1 MNNLSKCALL
11 TLGTATLIVVPLMF
25 AAKPPP
31 PPPTSVNETTI
42 VHDDDGAPS
51 PTRYTF
57 YSDDLYS
64 SAATCSPLVPNGGCY
79 NDPSNFT
86 TGMSLTFS
94 QWGLN
99 LYMQSVRRI
108 GLTFHPL
115 PGSPASPAHDG
126 LYAQNVEIYSI
137 CYDASNQRLTTSD
150 VTMTPANIRGRCNFG
165 LDFATDG
172 RTKYKLVMDPR
183 IVGTGWAMKSCNTLD
198 STGACNS
205 WTIVPNPVA
214 GNGNV
219 PTVANL
225 YLFDNPH
232 GTINLGGSA
241 YFDFIGSYYLT
252 YRIDATNP

>member
-1 MNNLSKCALL
+1 MNALSKYTLALVS
-11 TLGTATLIVVPLMF
+11 ASALIAVPLMF

-64 SAATCSPLVPNGGCY
+64 SATTCSPLVPRAGCY

-99 LYMQSVRRI
+99 LYTQSVRRI

-126 LYAQNVEIYSI
+126 LYAANVEIYSI
-137 CYDASNQRLTTSD
+137 CYDASNQELPTSD
-150 VTMTPANIRGRCNFG
+150 VTMAAATARLRCSFG

-172 RTKYKLVMDPR
+172 RTKYKLVMHPK
-183 IVGTGWAMKSCNTLD
+183 IVGTGWSMKSCNTLD
-198 STGACNS
+198 SKGACNS
-205 WTIVPNPVA
+205 WTLVPNPLA

-225 YLFDNPH
+225 YLFDQR
-232 GTINLGGSA
+232 GKINLGGSA
-241 YFDFIGSYYLT
+241 NFDFIGSYFLT
-252 YRIDATNP
+252 YRIDVTNP